1 MVQKLCTP
9 PKPSALQLSKE
20 VDIPSS
26 TLLRWVHELG
36 GRKMENRTAEDW
48 SPEERLEA
56 VVKARSLSDDDLGE
70 FLRSQGLFS
79 QDIANWKKDAISGMS
94 SKRKPGR
101 PKHDPD
107 LVAAKEII
115 KALEKNLRRKDKAL
129 AEQTALLILQKKV
142 QEIWGRAE
150 EDV

>member
-1 MVQKLCTP
+1 
-9 PKPSALQLSKE
+9 
-20 VDIPSS
+20 
-26 TLLRWVHELG
+26 
-36 GRKMENRTAEDW
+36 MENRTPSDW
-48 SPEERLEA
+48 TPEERLQA
-56 VVKARSLSDDDLGE
+56 VFKANSLKEDDLGE
-70 FLRSQGLFS
+70 FLRSQGLYS
-79 QDIANWKKDAISGMS
+79 QDIENWKKDAISGMS

-107 LVAAKEII
+107 LVAAKEKI
-115 KALEKNLRRKDKAL
+115 KVLERNLRRKDKAL